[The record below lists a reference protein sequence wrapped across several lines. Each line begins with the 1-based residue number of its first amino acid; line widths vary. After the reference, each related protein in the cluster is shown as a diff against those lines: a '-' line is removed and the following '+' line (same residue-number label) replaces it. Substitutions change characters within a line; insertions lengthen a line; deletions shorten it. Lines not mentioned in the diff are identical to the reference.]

1 MFPGKRLKPAA
12 GSGSLPWG
20 ATGIEMDGHTPTLN
34 AAARLLDLQ
43 RAAQRKEG
51 SPSSRVR
58 IDRLYQLEEMVRSRA
73 DSIAHAISADFGN
86 RSRFETDLL
95 EIMVIVSAIRHA
107 RKNVKWWMQPSYREV
122 GFNFWPGSAWVRPE
136 PLGVVGIISPWN
148 YPLQLALSP
157 LVDAVAGGN
166 RVILKPSEQTPNFSD
181 LLHRAITETFEEDEI
196 AVVLGGPQVA
206 ADFSGL
212 PFDHLVFTGSTAI
225 GRRVAAA
232 AAENLTPTTLELG
245 GKSPAIVCPSASMVK
260 AVKAISY
267 GKFINAGQTCIA
279 PDYVL
284 VPRERAIEFAELVLA
299 EARRAYP
306 DLGSDYSSMISERAF
321 DRLTAAITEAELGGA
336 KVLRHPA
343 PSDRA
348 RRILPPVVVIDAPQ
362 ESVLMREEI
371 FGPVLPVIGYDSL
384 ADALDWVN
392 SHPHPLALYVFAED
406 LREQSRVLDR
416 TQSGGV
422 TVNGTLLHIA
432 QEGLPFGGVGASGW
446 GAYHG
451 RSGFDQ
457 FTHQRAVFK
466 TGFFNAATLLA
477 PPYKKR
483 AKRLLKFL
491 MR

>member
-1 MFPGKRLKPAA
+1 
-12 GSGSLPWG
+12 
-20 ATGIEMDGHTPTLN
+20 MDGHTLN
-34 AAARLLDLQ
+34 VTDAARLLDLQ

-51 SPSSRVR
+51 PPAARVR
-58 IDRLYQLEEMVRSRA
+58 IDRLYQLEDMVRKRA
-73 DSIAHAISADFGN
+73 DSIADAISADFGN

-95 EIMVIVSAIRHA
+95 ETMVLVSAIRHA

-136 PLGVVGIISPWN
+136 PLGIVGIVSPWN

-157 LVDAVAGGN
+157 LVDAIAGGN
-166 RVILKPSEQTPNFSD
+166 RVIIKPSEQTPNFCD
-181 LLHRAITETFEEDEI
+181 LLHRAISETFEEDEI
-196 AVVLGGPQVA
+196 AVVLGGPEVA
-206 ADFSGL
+206 AEFSRL
-212 PFDHLVFTGSTAI
+212 PFDHLVFTGSTGI

-245 GKSPAIVCPSASMVK
+245 GKSPAIVCPSASMNK
-260 AVKAISY
+260 AVKAIAY

-284 VPRERAIEFAELVLA
+284 VPRERTIEFAEMIIG

-306 DLGSDYSSMISERAF
+306 DLGPDYSSMINERAF

-348 RRILPPVVVIDAPQ
+348 RRVLPPVVVIDAPQ

-406 LREQSRVLDR
+406 TREQSRVLDR

-451 RSGFDQ
+451 KQGFDQ

-466 TGFFNAATLLA
+466 TGFFNSATLLS
-477 PPYKKR
+477 PPYGKR
-483 AKRLLKFL
+483 AKSLLKFL

>member
-1 MFPGKRLKPAA
+1 
-12 GSGSLPWG
+12 
-20 ATGIEMDGHTPTLN
+20 MDGHTAT
-34 AAARLLDLQ
+34 ATTAARLLELQ

-51 SPSSRVR
+51 SPPARVR
-58 IDRLYQLEEMVRSRA
+58 IDRLYQLEDMVRKRSE
-73 DSIAHAISADFGN
+73 SIAEAISADFGN

-95 EIMVIVSAIRHA
+95 ETMVLVSAIRHA
-107 RKNVKWWMQPSYREV
+107 RKNVKWWMDRSYREV
-122 GFNFWPGSAWVRPE
+122 GVNFWPGKAWIQSD
-136 PLGVVGIISPWN
+136 PLGVVGIVSPWN

-157 LVDAVAGGN
+157 LVDAIAGGN
-166 RVILKPSEQTPNFSD
+166 RVIIKPSEHTQNFSD
-181 LLHRAITETFEEDEI
+181 LLQRAISETFEEDEI
-196 AVVLGGPQVA
+196 AVVLGGPDVA
-206 ADFSGL
+206 AEFTRL
-212 PFDHLVFTGSTAI
+212 PFDHLVFTGSTSI

-245 GKSPAIVCPSASMVK
+245 GKSPAIVCPSASMGK
-260 AVKAISY
+260 AVKAIAY

-284 VPRERAIEFAELVLA
+284 VPRERTIEFAELVIG
-299 EARRAYP
+299 ETRRAYP
-306 DLGSDYSSMISERAF
+306 DLGSDYTSMINERAF

-362 ESVLMREEI
+362 DSLLVREEI
-371 FGPVLPVIGYDSL
+371 FGPVLPVIGYDTL
-384 ADALDWVN
+384 DDAIDWVN
-392 SHPHPLALYVFAED
+392 THPHPLALYIFAED
-406 LREQSRVLDR
+406 MREQNRVLDR

-446 GAYHG
+446 GGYHG
-451 RSGFDQ
+451 KAGFDQ

-477 PPYKKR
+477 PPYGKR
-483 AKRLLKFL
+483 ARSLLKFL

>member
-1 MFPGKRLKPAA
+1 
-12 GSGSLPWG
+12 
-20 ATGIEMDGHTPTLN
+20 MDGHRRNSTD
-34 AAARLLDLQ
+34 AARLLELQ

-51 SPSSRVR
+51 LPSARAR
-58 IDRLYQLEEMVRSRA
+58 IDRLYQLEGMVRKHA
-73 DSIAHAISADFGN
+73 DSIADAISADFGN

-95 EIMVIVSAIRHA
+95 ETMVLVSAIRHA

-122 GFNFWPGSAWVRPE
+122 GINFWPGAAWVRPE
-136 PLGVVGIISPWN
+136 PLGIVGIVSPWN

-157 LVDAVAGGN
+157 LVDAIAGGN
-166 RVILKPSEQTPNFSD
+166 RVILKPSEQTPNFCD
-181 LLHRAITETFEEDEI
+181 LLRRAISETFEEDEV
-196 AVVLGGPQVA
+196 AVVLGGPEVA
-206 ADFSGL
+206 AEFSRL
-212 PFDHLVFTGSTAI
+212 PFDHLVFTGSTGI

-245 GKSPAIVCPSASMVK
+245 GKSPAIVCPSASMNK
-260 AVKAISY
+260 AVKAIAY

-284 VPRERAIEFAELVLA
+284 VPRERTIEFAEMIIG

-306 DLGSDYSSMISERAF
+306 DLGPDYSSMINERAF
-321 DRLTAAITEAELGGA
+321 DRLTAAIIEAELGGA

-348 RRILPPVVVIDAPQ
+348 RRVLPPVVVIDAPQ
-362 ESVLMREEI
+362 DSVLMREEI

-406 LREQSRVLDR
+406 TREQSRVLDH

-451 RSGFDQ
+451 KQGFEQ
-457 FTHQRAVFK
+457 FTHQRAVFR
-466 TGFFNAATLLA
+466 TGFFNSATLLA
-477 PPYKKR
+477 PPYGKR

>member
-1 MFPGKRLKPAA
+1 
-12 GSGSLPWG
+12 
-20 ATGIEMDGHTPTLN
+20 MDGHSPPATEAT
-34 AAARLLDLQ
+34 RLLALQ
-43 RAAQRKEG
+43 RAAQLKG
-51 SPSSRVR
+51 GHPNARVR
-58 IDRLYQLEEMVRSRA
+58 TDRLYQLEDMVRKRA
-73 DSIAHAISADFGN
+73 HSFADAISADFGN

-95 EIMVIVSAIRHA
+95 ETMVTVSAIRYA

-122 GFNFWPGSAWVRPE
+122 GFNFWPGSSWVRPE
-136 PLGVVGIISPWN
+136 PLGVIGIVSPWN

-166 RVILKPSEQTPNFSD
+166 RVIIKPSEHTPNFCD
-181 LLHRAITETFEEDEI
+181 LLKRAIGETFGEDEI
-196 AVVLGGPQVA
+196 AVVLGGPDVA
-206 ADFSGL
+206 AEFTSL
-212 PFDHLVFTGSTAI
+212 PFDHLVFTGSTSI
-225 GRRVAAA
+225 GRKVAAA

-245 GKSPAIVCPSASMVK
+245 GKSPAVVCPSASMGK
-260 AVKAISY
+260 AVKAIAY

-284 VPRERAIEFAELVLA
+284 VPRERMIEFAEMIIA

-306 DLGSDYSSMISERAF
+306 DLGPDYSSMISERSY
-321 DRLTAAITEAELGGA
+321 DRLMSAITEAELGGA

-343 PSDRA
+343 PADRA
-348 RRILPPVVVIDAPQ
+348 RRVLPPVVVLDPPQ
-362 ESVLMREEI
+362 DSLLVREEI
-371 FGPVLPVIGYDSL
+371 FGPVLPVIGYDAL
-384 ADALDWVN
+384 DDALDWIN
-392 SHPHPLALYVFAED
+392 QHPHPLALYVFAND
-406 LREQSRVLDR
+406 TREQSRVLDR

-446 GAYHG
+446 GSYHG
-451 RSGFDQ
+451 KAGFDR

-477 PPYKKR
+477 PPYGAR
-483 AKRLLKFL
+483 ARKLLRFL

>member
-1 MFPGKRLKPAA
+1 
-12 GSGSLPWG
+12 
-20 ATGIEMDGHTPTLN
+20 MDNHRPNMTE
-34 AAARLLDLQ
+34 AARLLELQ

-51 SPSSRVR
+51 LPSARVR
-58 IDRLYQLEEMVRSRA
+58 IDRLYQLEGMVRKRA
-73 DSIAHAISADFGN
+73 DSIADAISADFGN

-95 EIMVIVSAIRHA
+95 ETMVLVSAIRHA

-122 GFNFWPGSAWVRPE
+122 GINFWPGAAWVRPE
-136 PLGVVGIISPWN
+136 PLGVVGIVSPWN

-157 LVDAVAGGN
+157 LVDAIAGGN
-166 RVILKPSEQTPNFSD
+166 RVILKPSEQTPNFCD
-181 LLHRAITETFEEDEI
+181 LLRRAINETFEEDEV
-196 AVVLGGPQVA
+196 AVVLGGPEVA
-206 ADFSGL
+206 AEFSRL
-212 PFDHLVFTGSTAI
+212 PFDHLVFTGSTGI

-245 GKSPAIVCPSASMVK
+245 GKSPAIVCPSASMAK
-260 AVKAISY
+260 AVKAIAY

-284 VPRERAIEFAELVLA
+284 VPRERIIAFADSIIG

-306 DLGSDYSSMISERAF
+306 DLGPDYSSMINERAF
-321 DRLTAAITEAELGGA
+321 DRLAAAITEAEAAGA

-348 RRILPPVVVIDAPQ
+348 RRVLPPVVVIDAPQ
-362 ESVLMREEI
+362 DSVLMREEI

-384 ADALDWVN
+384 DDALDWVN

-406 LREQSRVLDR
+406 TREQSRVLDR
-416 TQSGGV
+416 TQSGGA

-451 RSGFDQ
+451 KQGFEQ
-457 FTHQRAVFK
+457 FTHQRAVFR
-466 TGFFNAATLLA
+466 TGFFNSATLLA
-477 PPYKKR
+477 PPYGKR

>member
-1 MFPGKRLKPAA
+1 
-12 GSGSLPWG
+12 
-20 ATGIEMDGHTPTLN
+20 MDGHRRN
-34 AAARLLDLQ
+34 ATDAARLLELQ

-51 SPSSRVR
+51 LPSARTR
-58 IDRLYQLEEMVRSRA
+58 IDRLYQLEGMVRKHA
-73 DSIAHAISADFGN
+73 DSIADAISADFGN

-95 EIMVIVSAIRHA
+95 ETMVLVSAIRHA

-122 GFNFWPGSAWVRPE
+122 GINFWPGAAWVRPE
-136 PLGVVGIISPWN
+136 PLGIVGIVSPWN

-157 LVDAVAGGN
+157 LVDAIAGGN
-166 RVILKPSEQTPNFSD
+166 RVILKPSEQTPNFCD
-181 LLHRAITETFEEDEI
+181 LLRRAISETFEEDEV
-196 AVVLGGPQVA
+196 AVVLGGPEVA
-206 ADFSGL
+206 AEFSRL
-212 PFDHLVFTGSTAI
+212 PFDHLVFTGSTGI

-245 GKSPAIVCPSASMVK
+245 GKSPAIVCPSASMAK
-260 AVKAISY
+260 AVKAIAY

-284 VPRERAIEFAELVLA
+284 VPRERIIEFAELIIG

-306 DLGSDYSSMISERAF
+306 DLGPDYSSMINERAF
-321 DRLTAAITEAELGGA
+321 DRLTSAITEAEAAGA

-348 RRILPPVVVIDAPQ
+348 RRVLPPVVVIDAPQ
-362 ESVLMREEI
+362 DSVLMREEI

-406 LREQSRVLDR
+406 TREQSRVLDH

-451 RSGFDQ
+451 KQGFEQ
-457 FTHQRAVFK
+457 FTHQRAVFR
-466 TGFFNAATLLA
+466 TGFFNSATLLA
-477 PPYKKR
+477 PPYGKR

>member
-1 MFPGKRLKPAA
+1 
-12 GSGSLPWG
+12 
-20 ATGIEMDGHTPTLN
+20 MDGHTLN
-34 AAARLLDLQ
+34 VTDAARLLDLQ

-51 SPSSRVR
+51 PPTARVR
-58 IDRLYQLEEMVRSRA
+58 IDRLYQLEDMVRKRA
-73 DSIAHAISADFGN
+73 DSIADAISADFGN

-95 EIMVIVSAIRHA
+95 ETMVLVSAIRHA

-136 PLGVVGIISPWN
+136 PLGIVGIVSPWN

-157 LVDAVAGGN
+157 LVDAIAGGN
-166 RVILKPSEQTPNFSD
+166 RVIIKPSEQTPNFCD
-181 LLHRAITETFEEDEI
+181 LLHRAISETFEEDEI
-196 AVVLGGPQVA
+196 AVVLGGPEVA
-206 ADFSGL
+206 AEFSRL
-212 PFDHLVFTGSTAI
+212 PFDHLVFTGSTGI

-245 GKSPAIVCPSASMVK
+245 GKSPAIVCPSASMNN
-260 AVKAISY
+260 AVKAIAY

-279 PDYVL
+279 PDYAL
-284 VPRERAIEFAELVLA
+284 VPRERTIEFAEMIIG

-306 DLGSDYSSMISERAF
+306 DLGPDYSSMINERAF

-348 RRILPPVVVIDAPQ
+348 RRVLPPVVVIDAPQ

-406 LREQSRVLDR
+406 TREQSRVLDR

-451 RSGFDQ
+451 KQGFDQ

-466 TGFFNAATLLA
+466 TGFFNSATLLS
-477 PPYKKR
+477 PPYGKR
-483 AKRLLKFL
+483 AKSLLKFL

>member
-1 MFPGKRLKPAA
+1 M
-12 GSGSLPWG
+12 
-20 ATGIEMDGHTPTLN
+20 T
-34 AAARLLDLQ
+34 
-43 RAAQRKEG
+43 
-51 SPSSRVR
+51 
-58 IDRLYQLEEMVRSRA
+58 
-73 DSIAHAISADFGN
+73 
-86 RSRFETDLL
+86 
-95 EIMVIVSAIRHA
+95 
-107 RKNVKWWMQPSYREV
+107 
-122 GFNFWPGSAWVRPE
+122 
-136 PLGVVGIISPWN
+136 
-148 YPLQLALSP
+148 
-157 LVDAVAGGN
+157 
-166 RVILKPSEQTPNFSD
+166 
-181 LLHRAITETFEEDEI
+181 
-196 AVVLGGPQVA
+196 
-206 ADFSGL
+206 
-212 PFDHLVFTGSTAI
+212 
-225 GRRVAAA
+225 
-232 AAENLTPTTLELG
+232 
-245 GKSPAIVCPSASMVK
+245 K
-260 AVKAISY
+260 AVKAIAY

-284 VPRERAIEFAELVLA
+284 VPRERTIEFAEMIIG

-306 DLGSDYSSMISERAF
+306 DLGPDYSSMINERAF

-336 KVLRHPA
+336 KVLRHHA

-392 SHPHPLALYVFAED
+392 SHPHPLALYLFAED
-406 LREQSRVLDR
+406 TREQSRVLDR

-451 RSGFDQ
+451 KQGFDQ

-466 TGFFNAATLLA
+466 TGFFNSATLLA
-477 PPYKKR
+477 PPYGKR
-483 AKRLLKFL
+483 AKNLLKFL

>member
-1 MFPGKRLKPAA
+1 
-12 GSGSLPWG
+12 
-20 ATGIEMDGHTPTLN
+20 MDGHTRNVTD
-34 AAARLLDLQ
+34 AARLLELQ

-51 SPSSRVR
+51 LTSARAR
-58 IDRLYQLEEMVRSRA
+58 IDRLYQLEDMVRKRA
-73 DSIAHAISADFGN
+73 DSIADAISADFGN

-95 EIMVIVSAIRHA
+95 ETMVLVSAIRHA

-122 GFNFWPGSAWVRPE
+122 GINFWPGAAWVRPE
-136 PLGVVGIISPWN
+136 PLGVVGIVSPWN

-157 LVDAVAGGN
+157 LVDAIAGGN
-166 RVILKPSEQTPNFSD
+166 RVIIKPSEQTPTFCD
-181 LLHRAITETFEEDEI
+181 LLHRAISETFEEDEI
-196 AVVLGGPQVA
+196 AVVLGGPEVA
-206 ADFSGL
+206 AEFSRL
-212 PFDHLVFTGSTAI
+212 PFDHLVFTGSTGI

-245 GKSPAIVCPSASMVK
+245 GKSPAIVCPSASMTK
-260 AVKAISY
+260 AVKAIAY

-284 VPRERAIEFAELVLA
+284 VPRERTIEFAELIIG

-306 DLGSDYSSMISERAF
+306 DLGPDYSSMINERAF

-348 RRILPPVVVIDAPQ
+348 RRVLPPVVVIDAPQ
-362 ESVLMREEI
+362 ESLLMREEI

-392 SHPHPLALYVFAED
+392 SHPHPLALYLFAED
-406 LREQSRVLDR
+406 AREQSRVLDR

-451 RSGFDQ
+451 KQGFDQ

-466 TGFFNAATLLA
+466 TGFFNSATLLA
-477 PPYKKR
+477 PPYSKR
-483 AKRLLKFL
+483 AKSLLKFL

>member
-1 MFPGKRLKPAA
+1 
-12 GSGSLPWG
+12 
-20 ATGIEMDGHTPTLN
+20 MDGHTVNLTD
-34 AAARLLDLQ
+34 AARLLELQ

-51 SPSSRVR
+51 MPSARAR
-58 IDRLYQLEEMVRSRA
+58 IDRLYQLEDMVRKRA
-73 DSIAHAISADFGN
+73 ASIADAISADFGN

-95 EIMVIVSAIRHA
+95 ETMVLVSAIRHA

-122 GFNFWPGSAWVRPE
+122 GINFWPGAAWVRPE
-136 PLGVVGIISPWN
+136 PLGVVGIVSPWN

-157 LVDAVAGGN
+157 LVDAIAGGN
-166 RVILKPSEQTPNFSD
+166 RVIIKPSEQTPNFCD
-181 LLHRAITETFEEDEI
+181 LLRRAISETFEEDAV
-196 AVVLGGPQVA
+196 AVVLGGPEVA
-206 ADFSGL
+206 AEFSRL
-212 PFDHLVFTGSTAI
+212 PFDHLVFTGSTGI

-245 GKSPAIVCPSASMVK
+245 GKSPAIVCPSASMTK
-260 AVKAISY
+260 AVKAIAY

-284 VPRERAIEFAELVLA
+284 VPRERTIEFAELIIG
-299 EARRAYP
+299 EAARAYP
-306 DLGSDYSSMISERAF
+306 DLGPDYSSMINERAF
-321 DRLTAAITEAELGGA
+321 DRLTAAITEVEVAGA
-336 KVLRHPA
+336 KVLRHPV

-348 RRILPPVVVIDAPQ
+348 RRVLPPVVVIDAPQ
-362 ESVLMREEI
+362 DSVLMREEI

-406 LREQSRVLDR
+406 TREQSRVLDH

-451 RSGFDQ
+451 KQGFEQ
-457 FTHQRAVFK
+457 FTHQRAVFR
-466 TGFFNAATLLA
+466 TGFFNSATLLA
-477 PPYKKR
+477 PPYGKR

>member
-1 MFPGKRLKPAA
+1 
-12 GSGSLPWG
+12 
-20 ATGIEMDGHTPTLN
+20 MDGHTVNLTD
-34 AAARLLDLQ
+34 AARLLELQ

-51 SPSSRVR
+51 LPSARAR
-58 IDRLYQLEEMVRSRA
+58 IDRLYQLEDMVRKRA
-73 DSIAHAISADFGN
+73 ASIADAISADFGN

-95 EIMVIVSAIRHA
+95 ETMVLVSAIRHA

-122 GFNFWPGSAWVRPE
+122 GINFWPGAAWVRPE
-136 PLGVVGIISPWN
+136 PLGVVGIVSPWN

-157 LVDAVAGGN
+157 LVDAIAGGN
-166 RVILKPSEQTPNFSD
+166 RVIIKPSEQTPNFCD
-181 LLHRAITETFEEDEI
+181 LLRRAISETFEEDAV
-196 AVVLGGPQVA
+196 AVVLGGPEVA
-206 ADFSGL
+206 AEFSRL
-212 PFDHLVFTGSTAI
+212 PFDHLVFTGSTGI

-245 GKSPAIVCPSASMVK
+245 GKSPAIVCPSASMTK
-260 AVKAISY
+260 AVKAIAY

-284 VPRERAIEFAELVLA
+284 VPRERTIEFAELIIG
-299 EARRAYP
+299 EAARAYP
-306 DLGSDYSSMISERAF
+306 DLGPDYSSMINERAF
-321 DRLTAAITEAELGGA
+321 DRLTAAITEVEVAGA
-336 KVLRHPA
+336 KVLRHPV

-348 RRILPPVVVIDAPQ
+348 RRVLPPVVVIDAPQ
-362 ESVLMREEI
+362 DSVLMREEI

-406 LREQSRVLDR
+406 TREQSRVLDH

-451 RSGFDQ
+451 KQGFEQ
-457 FTHQRAVFK
+457 FTHQRAVFR
-466 TGFFNAATLLA
+466 TGFFNSATLLA
-477 PPYKKR
+477 PPYGKR

>member
-1 MFPGKRLKPAA
+1 
-12 GSGSLPWG
+12 
-20 ATGIEMDGHTPTLN
+20 MDGHTVNLTD
-34 AAARLLDLQ
+34 AARLLELQ

-51 SPSSRVR
+51 MPSARAR
-58 IDRLYQLEEMVRSRA
+58 IDRLYQLEDMVRKRA
-73 DSIAHAISADFGN
+73 ASIADAISADFGN

-95 EIMVIVSAIRHA
+95 ETMVLVSAIRHA

-122 GFNFWPGSAWVRPE
+122 GINFWPGAAWVRPE
-136 PLGVVGIISPWN
+136 PLGVVGIVSPWN

-157 LVDAVAGGN
+157 LVDAIAGGN
-166 RVILKPSEQTPNFSD
+166 RVIVKPSEQTPNFCD
-181 LLHRAITETFEEDEI
+181 LLRRAISETFEEDAV
-196 AVVLGGPQVA
+196 AVVLGGPEVA
-206 ADFSGL
+206 AEFSRL
-212 PFDHLVFTGSTAI
+212 PFDHLVFTGSTGI

-245 GKSPAIVCPSASMVK
+245 GKSPAIVCPSASMTK
-260 AVKAISY
+260 AVKAIAY

-284 VPRERAIEFAELVLA
+284 VPRERTIEFAELIIG
-299 EARRAYP
+299 EAARAYP
-306 DLGSDYSSMISERAF
+306 DLGPDYSSMINERAF
-321 DRLTAAITEAELGGA
+321 DRLTAAITEVEVAGA
-336 KVLRHPA
+336 KVLRHPV

-348 RRILPPVVVIDAPQ
+348 RRVLPPVVVIDAPQ
-362 ESVLMREEI
+362 DSVLMREEI

-406 LREQSRVLDR
+406 TREQSRVLDH

-451 RSGFDQ
+451 KQGFEQ
-457 FTHQRAVFK
+457 FTHQRAVFR
-466 TGFFNAATLLA
+466 TGFFNSATLLA
-477 PPYKKR
+477 PPYGKR

>member
-1 MFPGKRLKPAA
+1 
-12 GSGSLPWG
+12 
-20 ATGIEMDGHTPTLN
+20 MDGHRRNSTD
-34 AAARLLDLQ
+34 AARLLELQ

-51 SPSSRVR
+51 LPSARTR
-58 IDRLYQLEEMVRSRA
+58 IDRLYQLEGMVRKHA
-73 DSIAHAISADFGN
+73 DSIADAISADFGN

-95 EIMVIVSAIRHA
+95 ETMVLVSAIRHA

-122 GFNFWPGSAWVRPE
+122 GINFWPGAAWVRPE
-136 PLGVVGIISPWN
+136 PLGIVGIVSPWN

-157 LVDAVAGGN
+157 LVDAIAGGN
-166 RVILKPSEQTPNFSD
+166 RVIIKPSEQTPNFCD
-181 LLHRAITETFEEDEI
+181 LLHRAISETFEEDEI
-196 AVVLGGPQVA
+196 AVVLGGPEVA
-206 ADFSGL
+206 AEFSRL
-212 PFDHLVFTGSTAI
+212 PFDHLVFTGSTGI

-245 GKSPAIVCPSASMVK
+245 GKSPAIVCPSASMAK
-260 AVKAISY
+260 AVKAIAY

-284 VPRERAIEFAELVLA
+284 VPRERIIEFAELIIG

-306 DLGSDYSSMISERAF
+306 DLGPDYSSMINERAF
-321 DRLTAAITEAELGGA
+321 DRLTSAITEAEAAGA

-348 RRILPPVVVIDAPQ
+348 RRVLPPVVVIDAPQ
-362 ESVLMREEI
+362 DSVLMREEI

-406 LREQSRVLDR
+406 TREQSRVLDH

-451 RSGFDQ
+451 KQGFEQ
-457 FTHQRAVFK
+457 FTHQRAVFR
-466 TGFFNAATLLA
+466 TGFFNSATLLA
-477 PPYKKR
+477 PPYGKR

>member
-1 MFPGKRLKPAA
+1 
-12 GSGSLPWG
+12 
-20 ATGIEMDGHTPTLN
+20 MDGHTVNLTD
-34 AAARLLDLQ
+34 AARLLELQ

-51 SPSSRVR
+51 MPSARAR
-58 IDRLYQLEEMVRSRA
+58 IDRLYQLEDMVRKRA
-73 DSIAHAISADFGN
+73 ASIADAISADFGN

-95 EIMVIVSAIRHA
+95 ETMVLVSAIRHA

-122 GFNFWPGSAWVRPE
+122 GINFWPGAAWVRPE
-136 PLGVVGIISPWN
+136 PLGVVGIVSPWN

-157 LVDAVAGGN
+157 LVDAIAGGN
-166 RVILKPSEQTPNFSD
+166 RVIVKPSEQTPNFCD
-181 LLHRAITETFEEDEI
+181 LLRRAISETFEEDAV
-196 AVVLGGPQVA
+196 AVVLGGPEVA
-206 ADFSGL
+206 AEFSRL
-212 PFDHLVFTGSTAI
+212 PFDHLVFTGSTGI

-245 GKSPAIVCPSASMVK
+245 GKSPAIVCPSASMTK
-260 AVKAISY
+260 AVKAIAY

-284 VPRERAIEFAELVLA
+284 VPRERIIEFAELIIG

-306 DLGSDYSSMISERAF
+306 DLGPDYSSMINERAF
-321 DRLTAAITEAELGGA
+321 DRLTSAITEAEAAGA

-348 RRILPPVVVIDAPQ
+348 RRVLPPVVVIDAPQ
-362 ESVLMREEI
+362 DSVLMREEI

-406 LREQSRVLDR
+406 TREQSRVLDH

-451 RSGFDQ
+451 KQGFEQ
-457 FTHQRAVFK
+457 FTHQRAVFR
-466 TGFFNAATLLA
+466 TGFFNSATLLA
-477 PPYKKR
+477 PPYGKR

>member
-1 MFPGKRLKPAA
+1 
-12 GSGSLPWG
+12 
-20 ATGIEMDGHTPTLN
+20 MDGHRRNSTD
-34 AAARLLDLQ
+34 AARLLELQ

-51 SPSSRVR
+51 LPSARTR
-58 IDRLYQLEEMVRSRA
+58 IDRLYQLEGMVRKHA
-73 DSIAHAISADFGN
+73 DSIADAISADFGN

-95 EIMVIVSAIRHA
+95 ETMVLVSAIRHA

-122 GFNFWPGSAWVRPE
+122 GINFWPGAAWVRPE
-136 PLGVVGIISPWN
+136 PLGVVGIVSPWN

-157 LVDAVAGGN
+157 LVDAIAGGN
-166 RVILKPSEQTPNFSD
+166 RVILKPSEQTPNFCD
-181 LLHRAITETFEEDEI
+181 LLRRAISETFEEDEV
-196 AVVLGGPQVA
+196 AVVLGGPEVA
-206 ADFSGL
+206 AEFSRL
-212 PFDHLVFTGSTAI
+212 PFDHLVFTGSTGI

-245 GKSPAIVCPSASMVK
+245 GKSPAIVCPSASMAK
-260 AVKAISY
+260 AVKAIAY

-284 VPRERAIEFAELVLA
+284 VPRERIIEFAELIIG

-306 DLGSDYSSMISERAF
+306 DLGPDYSSMINERAF
-321 DRLTAAITEAELGGA
+321 DRLTSAITEAEAAGA

-348 RRILPPVVVIDAPQ
+348 RRVLPPVVVIDAPQ
-362 ESVLMREEI
+362 DSVLMREEI

-406 LREQSRVLDR
+406 TREQSRVLDH

-451 RSGFDQ
+451 KQGFEQ
-457 FTHQRAVFK
+457 FTHQRAVFR
-466 TGFFNAATLLA
+466 TGFFNSATLLA
-477 PPYKKR
+477 PPYGKR